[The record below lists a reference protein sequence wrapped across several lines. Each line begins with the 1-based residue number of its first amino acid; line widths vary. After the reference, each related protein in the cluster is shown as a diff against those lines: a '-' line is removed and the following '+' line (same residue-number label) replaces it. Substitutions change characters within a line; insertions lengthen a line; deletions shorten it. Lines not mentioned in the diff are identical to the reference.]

1 MEILFLLLL
10 GLAAA
15 CALIGVVSFGMALFF
30 LREPPCRTENPHDA
44 VGGLSKKWWP
54 MSRTDFSRAKLPTN
68 AQHQERNAQSTSR
81 EC

>member
-30 LREPPCRTENPHDA
+30 LREPHAERRTPTMQLEAYPKN
-44 VGGLSKKWWP
+44 GG
-54 MSRTDFSRAKLPTN
+54 
-68 AQHQERNAQSTSR
+68 Q
-81 EC
+81 